1 MMKKMIRK
9 GLWLVTTSLVCQV
22 GLAALHTNVL
32 FILADDYGW
41 ADVGCYGSTFY
52 ETPNLDRL
60 AKEGMRFTDGY
71 AASPICSP
79 TRSSIMTGKSP
90 ARTNNTQ
97 YFGGPQPSERYKGNT
112 LLWPARYHDVMDL
125 EEVTIA
131 EAMKAHGYATFFAGK
146 WHLGHKGYWPED
158 QGFDINKGGWSAG
171 GPYGGK
177 KYFSPYENPRL
188 EDGPEGEHLPDR
200 LASETVAFMK
210 ANQQKPFLAYL
221 SFYSVH
227 SPFMAPEHLTQ
238 KYKAKNPP
246 KTVQEVQGSAKKVRI
261 NQSHPVYA
269 GMVEA
274 MDRAVGKVLDG
285 LQELGLDENTMVVFM
300 SDNGG
305 VSTAGGWPTS
315 NHPLRTG
322 KGWLYEGGIREP
334 LIIKAPGITKPGSI
348 CAEPVI
354 STDFYPTLLDVCGL
368 PLLPEQHQD
377 GVSLVPLLKGDE
389 TFARGEIYFHYPQY
403 SGGLGGRPAS
413 AIRSGDWKLIRFYE
427 DERVELYNL
436 KDDLSETKD
445 LAKVHPEKAEAL
457 RLRLNAWLK
466 ETGAKFPTPNPNYDP
481 SKEK

>member
-1 MMKKMIRK
+1 MKLGTRLFMM
-9 GLWLVTTSLVCQV
+9 LCAAVAPVFS
-22 GLAALHTNVL
+22 LAADHTNVL

-41 ADVGCYGSTFY
+41 ADAGCYGSTFY

-60 AKEGMRFTDGY
+60 AGAGMRFTDGY

-79 TRSSIMTGKSP
+79 TRSSILTGKSP

-97 YFGGPQPSERYKGNT
+97 YFGGPQPGERYKRNT
-112 LLWPARYHDVMDL
+112 RLWPARYHDVMDL
-125 EEVTIA
+125 EETTLA
-131 EAMKAHGYATFFAGK
+131 EVFKEHGYTTFFAGK
-146 WHLGHKGYWPED
+146 WHLGHKKEFWPEV
-158 QGFDINKGGWSAG
+158 QGFDINKGGWGAG
-171 GPYGGK
+171 GPYGPG
-177 KYFSPYENPRL
+177 KYFTPYGNPRL

-210 ANQQKPFLAYL
+210 ANRDKPFLAYL

-227 SPFMAPEHLTQ
+227 GPFLAPEHLVK

-246 KTVQEVQGSAKKVRI
+246 KKAFEQQGNANRVAL
-261 NQSHPVYA
+261 NQCNPVYA
-269 GMVEA
+269 GMVES
-274 MDRAVGKVLDG
+274 MDLAVGKVLDG
-285 LQELGLDENTMVVFM
+285 LKELGLDENTVVVFT

-305 VSTAGGWPTS
+305 VATGGGWPTS

-334 LIIKAPGITKPGSI
+334 LIMKVPGTTKAGSL
-348 CAEPVI
+348 CTEPVI
-354 STDFYPTLLDVCGL
+354 SMDFYPTLLELCGL
-368 PLLPEQHQD
+368 PLLPEQHRD
-377 GVSLVPLLKGDE
+377 GVSIVPLLKGDKAFE
-389 TFARGEIYFHYPQY
+389 RDAICFHYPQY

-436 KDDLSETKD
+436 KKDLSETKD
-445 LAKVHPEKAEAL
+445 LAEAHPEKAEAL
-457 RLRLNAWLK
+457 LRQLNAWLE
-466 ETGAKFPTPNPNYDP
+466 ETGAKFPAPNPNYDP